1 MTLLVHV
8 FILNDE
14 PACAVMGDLETV
26 ILLTSSAIEVH
37 ACAELYLEGAT
48 REIRVISEAVSVP
61 QVCDIIE

>member
-48 REIRVISEAVSVP
+48 REIDP
-61 QVCDIIE
+61 CHF